1 MRRLSRTP
9 RTALTWATL
18 DEWLGCAW
26 RIKRRRPSAL
36 RNRQAMLDV
45 RALPLDTSSAA
56 GEYGLSRLRGNGA
69 FQSGVRSPS
78 GRRMA
83 SRLPATAA
91 SSQDAGPST
100 PTKLPRR

>member
-1 MRRLSRTP
+1 MRRLFRTP

-26 RIKRRRPSAL
+26 RIERRRPSAL
-36 RNRQAMLDV
+36 RNRQAMLHV

-56 GEYGLSRLRGNGA
+56 GELVFRVFGA
-69 FQSGVRSPS
+69 MAHFERVRSPS